1 VAIAESSGG
10 FVEHTHT
17 TEDGSATLQIRVPAR
32 ELTPSLDRIQD
43 RLRTP
48 LERAKTVEEL
58 LEVERE
64 LARVQTEIDK
74 QEGRLELRRRGAGI
88 RTTPHRTLYG
98 HTRHEW
104 VT

>member
-1 VAIAESSGG
+1 M
-10 FVEHTHT
+10 EHAHT
-17 TEDGSATLQIRVPAR
+17 TEAGRATLQIRVPAR
-32 ELTPSLDRIQD
+32 ELTPLLDRIRD

-74 QEGRLELRRRGAGI
+74 QEGRLELRRRGVEI
-88 RTTPHRTLYG
+88 RTAPHRTLYS
-98 HTRHEW
+98 HTQHES